1 MARAD
6 TILHEVALKILA
18 HNASLD
24 GRHVVFFVNPFNLVA
39 SAHIDGNNHAG
50 LLGRKHKGLGHVG
63 AATIRHEHDVVFVGQ
78 GNKLLAIFRV
88 SGVQDHVS
96 KSLEAG
102 VSQFPHFLQ
111 AGSVRVHDALR
122 LHERTA
128 REVLSAKLC
137 KEIMVNDR
145 GRDILHLF
153 LGIEFM
159 IQVGIE
165 MISDIA
171 REIREV
177 LSSKHVP

>member
-111 AGSVRVHDALR
+111 AGSVRVHDTLP

-128 REVLSAKLC
+128 REALSAKLC
-137 KEIMVNDR
+137 DELVVKDR
-145 GRDILHLF
+145 WCNILHIF
-153 LGIEFM
+153 LGVVIF
-159 IQVGIE
+159 V
-165 MISDIA
+165 
-171 REIREV
+171 
-177 LSSKHVP
+177 